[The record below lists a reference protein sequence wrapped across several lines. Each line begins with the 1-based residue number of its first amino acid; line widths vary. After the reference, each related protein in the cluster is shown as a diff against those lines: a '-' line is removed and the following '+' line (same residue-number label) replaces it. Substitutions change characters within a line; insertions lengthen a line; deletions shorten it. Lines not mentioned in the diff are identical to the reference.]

1 MNRRPVCYKD
11 WEEMEKLSGGDY
23 LDTKNLLVYS
33 TSRCI
38 PESGKRDSM
47 VFLKDLSKESEQRI
61 SANGYGES
69 GARFSPDGKAVT
81 FLSSGANGRQLY
93 KYSLDDG
100 TVTALTDVKIP
111 MIDPLVSPDGKKVLF
126 ASPSIAS
133 GKADYAEP
141 VVIETLN
148 YKFDGQG
155 FYRPDSFLQL
165 WVYYID
171 QKELCCLTD
180 GPHHFMHH
188 NWMPDSQSVICG
200 STCFSGTNSAVE
212 LDLVK
217 ISLDEPHKRTRLTE
231 SPKMVTY
238 PNPIRPIASA
248 DGEYIYAGFLT
259 SAMDMSDDGVNYP
272 EVYLYRVH
280 ADGCGMKCIFT
291 ASKDCYQCVQFPYN
305 AGCGLG
311 FDKLTL
317 SEDGQFLYF
326 FSGWQGRGN
335 LYRVS
340 TNGGCAETIC
350 TGKCIYNG
358 MSHLRGGKAVVACS
372 KPDMPEAYFLLDTE
386 KRNCMKKVVQSNEH
400 LLETVELTPAED
412 FFFDTIDGD
421 GRVHGWVQLPAGFER
436 RKKYPAIVYV
446 HGGPHPF
453 DTYGFTMEHQWLTA
467 SGFAVLFC
475 NPRGSSSYGWQ
486 HQQMSKAFGQEAV
499 MDILQFTDE
508 ACRRYPWIDA
518 KHIGMTGGSYG
529 GYMTNYM
536 AAHTKRYCAYV
547 SQRSIGSKLISYA
560 SSDMTRSSRRYQ
572 NFEEFLM
579 RQLEQ
584 SPVAYAD
591 NIDKPFLILHGE
603 DDYRTP
609 LEGAHQ
615 LFTAI
620 KDCHPELPVRMV
632 IFPHTA
638 HDTPADPALRRK
650 YYIEML
656 EWFKTYLTDAS
667 EN

>member
-1 MNRRPVCYKD
+1 MNRRPVRYKD
-11 WEEMEKLSGGDY
+11 WEEMEQLSGGDY

-33 TSRCI
+33 TSRCM
-38 PESGKRDSM
+38 PECKRRDSLI
-47 VFLKDLSKESEQRI
+47 FLKDLSSGREQRI
-61 SANGYGES
+61 SANGYGEG
-69 GARFSPDGKAVT
+69 GAKFSPDGNSVT
-81 FLSSGANGRQLY
+81 FLSSGTNGRQLY

-100 TVTALTDVKIP
+100 AVTALTNVKIP

-133 GKADYAEP
+133 RKADYAEP
-141 VVIETLN
+141 IVIETLN

-200 STCFSGTNSAVE
+200 STCFSETNSAVE

-217 ISLDEPHKRTRLTE
+217 IDLGVPHKRTRLTE

-272 EVYLYRVH
+272 EVYLYRVR
-280 ADGCGMKCIFT
+280 ADGCGMECIFV
-291 ASKDCYQCVQFPYN
+291 ASEDCYQCVQFPYN
-305 AGCGLG
+305 AGCGSG

-317 SEDGQFLYF
+317 SEDGRFLYF

-340 TNGGCAETIC
+340 INGGCAETIC

-358 MSHLRGGKAVVACS
+358 ISRLRGGKAVVACS
-372 KPDMPEAYFLLDTE
+372 KPDMPEAYFLLDTV
-386 KRNCMKKVVQSNEH
+386 KRDSMRKVLQSNEH
-400 LLETVELTPAED
+400 LLEIAELTSAED

-421 GRVHGWVQLPAGFER
+421 GRVQGWVQLPTGFEQG
-436 RKKYPAIVYV
+436 KKYPAIVYV

-453 DTYGFTMEHQWLTA
+453 DTYGFTMEHQWLA
-467 SGFAVLFC
+467 AEGFAVLFC
-475 NPRGSSSYGWQ
+475 NPRGSSSYGCQ

-518 KHIGMTGGSYG
+518 KRIGMTGGSYG

-591 NIDKPFLILHGE
+591 NIDRPFLILHGE

-615 LFTAI
+615 MFTAI
-620 KDCHPELPVRMV
+620 KDCHPELPARMV

-638 HDTPADPALRRK
+638 HNTPTYPTLRRK
-650 YYIEML
+650 YYAEML
-656 EWFKTYLTDAS
+656 EWFKIYLADDSA
-667 EN
+667 N